1 MRASSKALAALA
13 AMSSLLPIASVRAA
27 DAVVAAE
34 PEPMDYVKICD
45 AYGDGYFYIPGT
57 ATCLRVRGLVRL
69 QANFESFSPN
79 RDGIDRAKTIRTQA
93 QLEAFARNDSEYGM
107 VYSWVQMQRV
117 DRTLDRRFDDAS
129 DNGHY
134 WEESASQTSNMK
146 ALFGIGPAE
155 FGYNDSQFAV
165 FFGNGGT
172 TDWAG
177 RYMNSTYKIRHQAS
191 YTLYADYL
199 TAIVS
204 LESGQRPD
212 NRNLPDVVAGA
223 RYDFGQ
229 FNVSGGLAYDQYDGS
244 FAFVGRFDA
253 AIDRL
258 TFVLEGLGA
267 NSKTNGYFDYDG
279 VSVLAGA
286 SIKVTE
292 KLTLATD
299 LQVWDNED
307 WLSIADAA
315 YVVTPGFQVLGEV
328 AMGDMEGAKRKAGV
342 LKFERLF

>member
-1 MRASSKALAALA
+1 MRASSKALAVLA
-13 AMSSLLPIASVRAA
+13 AIGSLLPIASLRAA
-27 DAVVAAE
+27 DAIVAAE
-34 PEPMDYVKICD
+34 PEPMEYVKICD

-57 ATCLRVRGLVRL
+57 ATCLRLRGLVRL
-69 QANFESFSPN
+69 QANVESFSPN
-79 RDGIDRAKTIRTQA
+79 RDGVERAKTIRTQA
-93 QLEAFARNDSEYGM
+93 QLEVFARNDSEYGM
-107 VYSWVQMQRV
+107 VYSWIQMQRV
-117 DRTLDRRFDDAS
+117 DRTFDRRIEDDS
-129 DNGHY
+129 SNGY
-134 WEESASQTSNMK
+134 RWEESSAQATNLK

-177 RYMNSTYKIRHQAS
+177 RYINSTYKIRHQAS

-204 LESGQRPD
+204 LESGRQPD
-212 NRNLPDVVAGA
+212 NEDFPDIVAGV

-229 FNVSGGLAYDQYDGS
+229 FNVSGGLGYDQYDES
-244 FAFVGRFDA
+244 FAFIGRIDA
-253 AIDRL
+253 AIDRF

-267 NSKTNGYFDYDG
+267 NSKTNSYFDYNG

-286 SIKVTE
+286 SMKVTE
-292 KLTLATD
+292 KLTLAAD

-328 AMGDMEGAKRKAGV
+328 AMGDTEGAKRKTGM
-342 LKFERLF
+342 LRFERLF